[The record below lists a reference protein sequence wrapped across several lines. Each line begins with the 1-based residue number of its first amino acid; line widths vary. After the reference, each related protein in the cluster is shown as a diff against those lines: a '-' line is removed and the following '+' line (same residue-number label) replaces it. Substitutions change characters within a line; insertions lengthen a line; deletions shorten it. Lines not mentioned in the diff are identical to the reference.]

1 MSINIETSD
10 AILGEVGGWNEMT
23 DCQNAADTQ
32 SGSYDYKNDFDEVRV
47 VVEDFVSEPYNKIW
61 PVKEESVD
69 ENSTANEI
77 IQPYVITKEA
87 MEKLMKE
94 SADENSIKLLMD
106 EMDEQ
111 RAIKYNELRRVQQDT
126 NESRACY
133 GLATLLYTF
142 WLIKYYVVPV
152 L

>member
-61 PVKEESVD
+61 PVKEESAD

-77 IQPYVITKEA
+77 IRPYVITKEA
-87 MEKLMKE
+87 MEKLMEE

-111 RAIKYNELRRVQQDT
+111 RTIKYNEVRQVQEENT
-126 NESRACY
+126 KGIARLCLFGALY
-133 GLATLLYTF
+133 VYWALAHI
-142 WLIKYYVVPV
+142 WK
-152 L
+152 

>member
-61 PVKEESVD
+61 PVKEESAD

-77 IQPYVITKEA
+77 IRPYVITKEA

-111 RAIKYNELRRVQQDT
+111 RTIKYNEVRQVQEENT
-126 NESRACY
+126 KGIARLCLFGALY
-133 GLATLLYTF
+133 VYWALAHI
-142 WLIKYYVVPV
+142 WK
-152 L
+152 